1 MSYQARYIGLDEVLD
16 AFRKKAKTPYFSLW
30 LKGQPLCQYRE
41 GDTIDDAIDKIT
53 EEIELG
59 VKRQITHEHELFLHT
74 KKEKDYSR
82 KSESYCVIGFRCF
95 DIPGAAVGVM
105 DHNAYTIAAM
115 HQEMARLKSE
125 VSALQAEK
133 VESEN
138 DDDDDDNDQNSFM
151 SGFNQMVEHPLVV
164 GLINKWLTGTQPVNN
179 LAGINPDQ
187 TLQETINI
195 LFAKGVELKHLQK
208 LAEMPA
214 DKIQMLLTM
223 L

>member
-1 MSYQARYIGLDEVLD
+1 MSYQARYIGLSEVLE
-16 AFRKKAKTPYFSLW
+16 AFQKKAKTPYFSLW
-30 LKGQPLCQYRE
+30 LKGQPLAQYRD
-41 GDTIDDAIDKIT
+41 GDSLEDSIEKIT

-59 VKRQITHEHELFLHT
+59 VKRQITHEHELILHT
-74 KKEKDYSR
+74 KKEKDYTR
-82 KSESYCVIGFRCF
+82 KSDSYAVIGFRCF
-95 DIPGAAVGVM
+95 ELPGAAVGAM

-115 HQEMARLKSE
+115 HQEMNRLKSE

-133 VESEN
+133 IES
-138 DDDDDDNDQNSFM
+138 DDDDDDDDQNSFM
-151 SGFNQMVEHPLVV
+151 NGFNQITEHPLIV

-195 LFAKGVELKHLQK
+195 LFSKGVELKHLQK

>member
-30 LKGQPLCQYRE
+30 LKGQPLCQYRD
-41 GDTIDDAIDKIT
+41 GDTIDDAIEKIT

-59 VKRQITHEHELFLHT
+59 IKRQITHEHELFLHT
-74 KKEKDYSR
+74 KKEKDYLR
-82 KSESYCVIGFRCF
+82 KSDSYCVIGFRCF
-95 DIPGAAVGVM
+95 DLPGNVVGAM

-115 HQEMARLKSE
+115 HQEMNRLKSE

-133 VESEN
+133 VESE
-138 DDDDDDNDQNSFM
+138 DDDDDDQNTFM

-164 GLINKWLTGTQPVNN
+164 GLINKWLTGSQPVNN

-187 TLQETINI
+187 TLQETINL
-195 LFAKGVELKHLQK
+195 LFSKGVELHHLQK